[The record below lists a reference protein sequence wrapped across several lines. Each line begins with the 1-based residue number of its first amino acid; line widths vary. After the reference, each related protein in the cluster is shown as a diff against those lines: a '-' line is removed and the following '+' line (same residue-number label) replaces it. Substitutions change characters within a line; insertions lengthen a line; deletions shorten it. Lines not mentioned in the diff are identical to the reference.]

1 MRTLRLGLL
10 SLLLALGLA
19 VSACAPWRAL
29 IIFENRSNCGG
40 PIAIRLTNERTGEVI
55 RERVA
60 DGQVLE
66 IEVRPDDYY
75 SYIVDFTAAGRRADG
90 YRCVALK
97 EGRVRIPQG
106 SVPLRVPLESQL
118 QMPAPSPTAAP

>member
-1 MRTLRLGLL
+1 MKKLHLVSLL
-10 SLLLALGLA
+10 SLFVLL
-19 VSACAPWRAL
+19 SACASWRAL
-29 IIFENRSNCGG
+29 IIFENRSQCGG

-60 DGQVLE
+60 DGQTLE
-66 IEVRPDDYY
+66 IELRPNDWY
-75 SYIVDFTAAGRRADG
+75 SYIVDFTAAGRRPDG

-106 SVPLRVPLESQL
+106 SVPLRVPLEL
-118 QMPAPSPTAAP
+118 QMQTPAPSATATP